1 MVKSHNPLKKENRMK
16 LLSRIFSIRI
26 AWYLACVAMLVA
38 TTFFTGTAMATGKA
52 GPYPESLQKWV
63 DGGKYVKFK
72 GLDIFVHASGTAPVK
87 GHGVLVVHGY
97 PGSSW
102 DFSNVASQ
110 VEKKTKIVIPDM
122 VGFGQ
127 SETPLTGTFKD
138 NFSLLKQADL
148 YEAVAAAEGL
158 KTVILVA
165 HDMGQTVGLELMARQ
180 EEGKLPFRIK
190 HAILLNGSTLVD
202 LINTTPGQDASLKLP
217 DKALTEDP
225 PREEWYKDLIQTYGT
240 KMRSS
245 KDELQ
250 TNLDCQVAQ
259 IYANDGAK
267 VMSNIVRYLLERKE
281 FYDRWVGTFTG
292 FHSAPM
298 TVIWGLDDPV
308 ALESMADRVKAWRPE
323 TDLYKLK
330 GIGHWP
336 SIEAADYIAEAIL
349 HRLDAE

>member
-1 MVKSHNPLKKENRMK
+1 MK
-16 LLSRIFSIRI
+16 VSRISSIRN
-26 AWYLACVAMLVA
+26 AWCLAFVAMLVA
-38 TTFFTGTAMATGKA
+38 TTFFTGTAMAKGKA
-52 GPYPESLQKWV
+52 GPYPKSLQEWV
-63 DGGKYVKFK
+63 DGGKYVKFE
-72 GLDIFVHASGTAPVK
+72 GLDIFVHASGRAPMK

-102 DFSNVASQ
+102 DWTNVVSR
-110 VEKKTKIVIPDM
+110 VEKKTKIVVPDM

-158 KTVILVA
+158 ETVILVA

-190 HAILLNGSTLVD
+190 HAILLNGSTIVD
-202 LINTTPGQDASLKLP
+202 LIQTTPGQKASLKLP
-217 DKALTEDP
+217 DKALAEAP
-225 PREEWYKDLIQTYGT
+225 PREEWYKDLTPTYGT

-245 KDELQ
+245 KDQLQ
-250 TNLDCQVAQ
+250 MNLDSQIAQ
-259 IYANDGAK
+259 IYANDGAL

-336 SIEAADYIAEAIL
+336 SIEAPDFVAEAIL

>member
-1 MVKSHNPLKKENRMK
+1 MKTASRFLTVLTVMSLMMFFVTGVMAEEKYPVPQTVKD
-16 LLSRIFSIRI
+16 
-26 AWYLACVAMLVA
+26 
-38 TTFFTGTAMATGKA
+38 
-52 GPYPESLQKWV
+52 WV
-63 DGGKYVKFK
+63 SEGKYMKFE
-72 GLDIFVHASGTAPVK
+72 GLDIFVHSSGRAPVD

-102 DFSNVASQ
+102 DFSNVVPPVA
-110 VEKKTKIVIPDM
+110 KKTKIVVADM
-122 VGFGQ
+122 IGFGQ

-138 NFSLLKQADL
+138 NFSLMRQADL
-148 YEAVAAAEGL
+148 YEAVAKAEGL
-158 KTVILVA
+158 TEVVLVA

-190 HAILLNGSTLVD
+190 HAILLNGSTIVD
-202 LINTTPGQDASLKLP
+202 LIQTTPGQDASLKLP

-225 PREEWYKDLIQTYGT
+225 PREEWYKDLTKTYGA
-240 KMRSS
+240 KMQSS
-245 KDELQ
+245 KDKLQ
-250 TNLDCQVAQ
+250 ATLDSQIAQ

-308 ALESMADRVKAWRPE
+308 ALVPMADRVKAWRPE

-336 SIEAADYIAEAIL
+336 SIEAPDYISEAIL